1 MNIVVLAG
9 GLSTERDVSISTGTM
24 VCKSLKNKGHNAVLL
39 DAFFGYDNL
48 NNDMDRIFENA
59 KNNVEDN
66 KKISHLAPEIDKL
79 KASRDEGDKSIIGK
93 NVLKICKAADI
104 VFIALHGENGEDGR
118 LQAMFDL
125 MGIKYTGTGYL
136 GSALALNKGLTKQLL
151 DSNNVLTPSGNIIK
165 KHSKDVDQITEN
177 FRLPCVIKP
186 CSGGSSIG
194 VSIANTLEE
203 LRKAVRSVLEFDSEV
218 IIEEYI
224 KGREFSVGVL
234 DGMVLPVIEIKP
246 KQGFFDYA
254 NKYQHG
260 MSEEI
265 CPADIDEIT
274 TKKMQEITMN
284 VFKILKLEIY
294 SRIDFI
300 LDNQGK
306 IYCLE
311 ANTLPGMTPMSLLSK
326 EAAVLGISHE
336 DLCEKI
342 INASLSRFEYLA

>member
-39 DAFFGYDNL
+39 DAFFGYDNA
-48 NNDMDRIFENA
+48 NNDLYRIFENA
-59 KNNVEDN
+59 KSEEVDN

-79 KASRDEGDKSIIGK
+79 KASREEGDTSIIGK
-93 NVLKICKAADI
+93 NVIEICKAADI

-125 MGIKYTGTGYL
+125 MGIRYTGTGYL

-151 DSNNVLTPSGNIIK
+151 DSNNILTPSGKIIK
-165 KHSKDVDQITEN
+165 KHSKEVDSIIES
-177 FRLPCVIKP
+177 FELPCVIKP

-194 VSIANTLEE
+194 VSIANTTEE
-203 LRKAVRSVLEFDSEV
+203 LRIAVRSILEYDSEV
-218 IIEEYI
+218 IVEEYV

-234 DGMVLPVIEIKP
+234 DGKALPIIEIKP
-246 KQGFFDYA
+246 KQGFYDYA

-260 MSEEI
+260 LTEEI
-265 CPADIDEIT
+265 CPADLDEEST
-274 TKKMQEITMN
+274 TKMQEKALN
-284 VFKILKLEIY
+284 VFKILKLEVY

-300 LDNQGK
+300 LDSK
-306 IYCLE
+306 SEMYCLE
-311 ANTLPGMTPMSLLSK
+311 ANTLPGMTPTSLLPQ
-326 EAAVLGISHE
+326 EAAVLGINHE

-342 INASLSRFEYLA
+342 INSSLARFDELV